1 MYMNYSC
8 YQIILRVKHFYANW
22 SGAKCWQ
29 NIYPQGTGLA
39 VNGRILWS
47 DFISLHKLDVLFMY
61 CIYKIICI
69 LFSWL
74 VFYYAY
80 CYFNDMFYIHFVGS
94 LEYWINEWI
103 RDNRQNSLVFFFKQK
118 EVAAPVTSKVSSLS
132 YSSKRPLLEIIILW
146 NYTITICITID
157 NAIINKLWKAP
168 NPYFALQNSHGYMKE
183 FLGNL

>member
-1 MYMNYSC
+1 MRSVDR
-8 YQIILRVKHFYANW
+8 IFILRE
-22 SGAKCWQ
+22 
-29 NIYPQGTGLA
+29 LA
-39 VNGRILWS
+39 WRWMGEYYDLISFPCINLMSYLCTV
-47 DFISLHKLDVLFMY
+47 FIKLF
-61 CIYKIICI
+61 
-69 LFSWL
+69 
-74 VFYYAY
+74 VFYSHDSFFTMPIVILMTCSISTLLDLWNTESMNEYAIIDKIVY
-80 CYFNDMFYIHFVGS
+80 S
-94 LEYWINEWI
+94 
-103 RDNRQNSLVFFFKQK
+103 FFFKQK